1 MSIVKWVGRTGEG
14 CRAGFGVVRRSVF
27 KALLGE
33 EGVLKKGTAQET
45 MAKVLVKSNNKLLG
59 KKS

>member
-14 CRAGFGVVRRSVF
+14 CMAGFGVVRRSVF

-33 EGVLKKGTAQET
+33 EGVLKKGTAQ
-45 MAKVLVKSNNKLLG
+45 LVKSNNKLLG
-59 KKS
+59 NKS